1 MMSGKTFKML
11 EDIVITITS
20 IRNVNPNDYDEI
32 WAIVR
37 SFKNKPYYIRQVP
50 ELSPSWDLFKK
61 YLSLRDA
68 GRWNHESFEQ
78 IYRPSF
84 VAQITSDIKAQSA
97 LDELVEKHNSGK
109 KIALVCF
116 CKDVTLCHRSIISD
130 MLTERG
136 ISHSL
141 S

>member
-1 MMSGKTFKML
+1 MINL
-11 EDIVITITS
+11 IVITN
-20 IRNVNPNDYDEI
+20 IRNVHPNEYDEI

-61 YLSLRDA
+61 YLSLRDM
-68 GRWNHESFEQ
+68 GMWNKESFERY
-78 IYRPSF
+78 YRPYF
-84 VAQITSDIKAQSA
+84 VSQINADPWAQSA
-97 LDELVEKHNSGK
+97 LETLIAKHNSGK

-116 CKDVTLCHRSIISD
+116 CTDVNLCHRRIISE

-136 ISHSL
+136 VENTL